1 MFAKHA
7 GLFAE
12 LKVNVNNG
20 LGDVYSK
27 IKVSNQYKIFIQ
39 RTNKICRYLFN
50 FNFSLEVSAKLSG
63 FSISTKNI
71 ELAFYY
77 SMFFD

>member
-27 IKVSNQYKIFIQ
+27 IKVSNQYYFLSREPTKIH
-39 RTNKICRYLFN
+39 RYLFN